1 MATWFLILD
10 EVDQQL
16 LHALLIRRGRVVDRT
31 MAALTH
37 LGDPPLAVAVALLLF
52 VVPLPLS
59 PLVPLQALAAF
70 VTSHLLVQ
78 MLKRVARRPRPR
90 LPVDLPSLV
99 DAPDR
104 FSFPSGHAAAALSLA
119 LPVALAFPLTAALV
133 LLGVAVLVGV
143 SRCYLGI
150 HYPGDVVAG
159 WGLAGICSAGA
170 DWILPR
176 LIWLL

>member
-1 MATWFLILD
+1 MSTWFLYLD
-10 EVDQQL
+10 DVDQRL

-37 LGDPPLAVAVALLLF
+37 LGDPPLAVGVALLLF

-59 PLVPLQALAAF
+59 PLVPLQALAAL

-78 MLKRVARRPRPR
+78 LLKRVARRPRPR
-90 LPVDLPSLV
+90 LPVDLPLLV
-99 DAPDR
+99 EAPDR

-119 LPVALAFPLTAALV
+119 LPVALAFPPAVALF
-133 LLGVAVLVGV
+133 LLAVAVLVGI
-143 SRCYLGI
+143 SRCWLGI

-159 WGLAGICSAGA
+159 WGLAAICCAGA

-176 LIWLL
+176 LVWLL